1 MIRLLGKVLS
11 AVLIMRVL
19 TYAVKG
25 GIELTKIVSSVVKRC
40 LNVKKDLKVGEK
52 VEINGEYYEVV
63 HAVKET

>member
-25 GIELTKIVSSVVKRC
+25 GIELAKIVSSVVIKR
-40 LNVKKDLKVGEK
+40 LNAKKDLKTGEK
-52 VEINGEYYEVV
+52 VEIDGEYYEVV
-63 HAVKET
+63 HAVEET